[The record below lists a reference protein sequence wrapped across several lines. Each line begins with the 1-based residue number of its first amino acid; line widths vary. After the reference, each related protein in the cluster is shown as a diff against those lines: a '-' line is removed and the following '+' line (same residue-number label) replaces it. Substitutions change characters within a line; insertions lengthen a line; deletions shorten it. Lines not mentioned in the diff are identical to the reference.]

1 MEVNHAIPI
10 WRFMEFRKE
19 GVGRWVAG
27 STYKSSILDFMNC

>member
-19 GVGRWVAG
+19 GVKKWVTG
-27 STYKSSILDFMNC
+27 SAYKELGYSLYMT